1 MPRINK
7 IKPTDQKQQG
17 RLLNED
23 TEQDLIAMIRYVNVL
38 ILDILN
44 RINKISLELI
54 RVPKCN
60 IILIRFSTE

>member
-7 IKPTDQKQQG
+7 IKPTDQKQRG

-23 TEQDLIAMIRYVNVL
+23 TEQDLIAMIGYVNVL

-44 RINKISLELI
+44 RINKISLY
-54 RVPKCN
+54 
-60 IILIRFSTE
+60 